1 MVEPP
6 LQGREPM
13 DTLEQLERA
22 RRDHPQDFAPGSPEE
37 TEALERFAAFFS
49 SFDPDRIERLLE
61 ATYAPDVYFNDTLK
75 AIRGSAMLAHYLA
88 ESAAAVEACTV
99 HIEDRTRTAQGE
111 YLLRWRMMI
120 RFKRLRRGTDTW
132 TVGVSHLRFAQD
144 GRVAYHQDYWNAADG
159 IYEHVP
165 LLGTLIRAIKRR
177 L

>member
-1 MVEPP
+1 
-6 LQGREPM
+6 M
-13 DTLEQLERA
+13 DTLDQLERA
-22 RRDHPQDFAPGSPEE
+22 RRDHPQAFAPGSEQE
-37 TEALERFAAFFS
+37 AAALERFASFFS
-49 SFDPDRIERLLE
+49 SFDPGRIEGLLP

-75 AIRGSAMLAHYLA
+75 AIRGSTDLAHYLA
-88 ESAAAVEACTV
+88 ESAAAVEACRV
-99 HIEDRTRTAQGE
+99 VIEDRTRNEHGE

-120 RFKRLRRGTDTW
+120 RFKRLRRGIDTW